1 MANFISIRNLHLY
14 PLNQDNAEGVKYG
27 EAIKIPGLVKVAIN
41 PSTAEG
47 TYYADGIAYESI
59 KKLGEISMTVQTA
72 ALDLATTAKICGHD
86 YDEETGVLKCNANDI
101 APYFGMKYERVK
113 SDGTSRFIALN
124 KVMFKLQNEEGST
137 ATESIEFQD
146 SGDLEATAL
155 PTIFDNEWKS
165 MVEPNSNNEEAITN
179 FFKQMIAQD

>member
-14 PLNQDNAEGVKYG
+14 PLLQDNAEGVKYG
-27 EAIKIPGLVKVAIN
+27 PAIKVPGLVKVSIN
-41 PSTAEG
+41 PSTAES
-47 TYYADGIAYESI
+47 TYYADGVAYESV
-59 KKLGEISMTVQTA
+59 KKLGEVTMTVQTA
-72 ALDLATTAKICGHD
+72 ALDLATTAKLCGHN

-113 SDGTSRFIALN
+113 SDKTSRFIALN

-146 SGDLEATAL
+146 AGDIEATAL
-155 PTIFDNEWKS
+155 PTLFDNEWKS
-165 MVEPNSNNEEAITN
+165 MIEANEYNADAIAN
-179 FFKQMIAQD
+179 FFNQMISE